1 MMYNKFD
8 KNEWSK
14 VLDFIFKY
22 IDNYKDVR
30 KVKSNKSDIRRMLIN
45 KTEDE
50 YHKLIDSNPF
60 KKFSKYETLNLNNKT
75 L

>member
-14 VLDFIFKY
+14 VLDLLFKY

-45 KTEDE
+45 KTEM
-50 YHKLIDSNPF
+50 N
-60 KKFSKYETLNLNNKT
+60 TN
-75 L
+75 